1 MVVRD
6 IILAVAVL
14 GVMVFGFF
22 VMKRLDK
29 FLDENR
35 KRIEQEEKEKEPS
48 CVMLTTD
55 MTDEEL
61 IKNIRTYEK
70 QRGDAYITLYQD
82 KDELYDELFDGKRLI
97 FSQIYGIIIKTTLT
111 EGGRAYE
118 KNEYERAYSRVPFLS
133 PVKCENHRNGS

>member
-6 IILAVAVL
+6 IILVVAVL

-48 CVMLTTD
+48 YVMLTTN

-82 KDELYDELFDGKRLI
+82 EDELYDELFDGKR
-97 FSQIYGIIIKTTLT
+97 
-111 EGGRAYE
+111 
-118 KNEYERAYSRVPFLS
+118 
-133 PVKCENHRNGS
+133 

>member
-1 MVVRD
+1 MLVRD
-6 IILAVAVL
+6 IILVVAVL

-70 QRGDAYITLYQD
+70 QRGDAYITIYQD
-82 KDELYDELFDGKRLI
+82 QDELYDELFDGK
-97 FSQIYGIIIKTTLT
+97 Q
-111 EGGRAYE
+111 
-118 KNEYERAYSRVPFLS
+118 
-133 PVKCENHRNGS
+133 

>member
-6 IILAVAVL
+6 IILVVAVL

-61 IKNIRTYEK
+61 IRNIRTYEK

-82 KDELYDELFDGKRLI
+82 EDELYDELFDGKR
-97 FSQIYGIIIKTTLT
+97 
-111 EGGRAYE
+111 
-118 KNEYERAYSRVPFLS
+118 
-133 PVKCENHRNGS
+133 

>member
-70 QRGDAYITLYQD
+70 KRGDAYITLYQD
-82 KDELYDELFDGKRLI
+82 EDELYDELFDGKR
-97 FSQIYGIIIKTTLT
+97 
-111 EGGRAYE
+111 
-118 KNEYERAYSRVPFLS
+118 
-133 PVKCENHRNGS
+133 

>member
-6 IILAVAVL
+6 IILVAAVL

-35 KRIEQEEKEKEPS
+35 KRIEQEEKKKEPS
-48 CVMLTTD
+48 FVMLTTD

-70 QRGDAYITLYQD
+70 QHGDAYITLYQD
-82 KDELYDELFDGKRLI
+82 EGELYDQLFDEKR
-97 FSQIYGIIIKTTLT
+97 
-111 EGGRAYE
+111 
-118 KNEYERAYSRVPFLS
+118 
-133 PVKCENHRNGS
+133 

>member
-6 IILAVAVL
+6 IILVVAVL

-48 CVMLTTD
+48 YVMLTTD
-55 MTDEEL
+55 MTDEES

-70 QRGDAYITLYQD
+70 KRGDAYITLYQD
-82 KDELYDELFDGKRLI
+82 EDELYDELFDGKR
-97 FSQIYGIIIKTTLT
+97 
-111 EGGRAYE
+111 
-118 KNEYERAYSRVPFLS
+118 
-133 PVKCENHRNGS
+133 

>member
-1 MVVRD
+1 MDVRD
-6 IILAVAVL
+6 IILIVAVL

-35 KRIEQEEKEKEPS
+35 KRIEREEKKKEPS

-70 QRGDAYITLYQD
+70 KRGDAYITLYKD
-82 KDELYDELFDGKRLI
+82 EDELYDELFDGKR
-97 FSQIYGIIIKTTLT
+97 
-111 EGGRAYE
+111 
-118 KNEYERAYSRVPFLS
+118 
-133 PVKCENHRNGS
+133 

>member
-6 IILAVAVL
+6 IILVVAVL

-22 VMKRLDK
+22 LMKRLDK

-70 QRGDAYITLYQD
+70 QRGDAYITIYQD
-82 KDELYDELFDGKRLI
+82 EDELYDELFDGKW
-97 FSQIYGIIIKTTLT
+97 
-111 EGGRAYE
+111 
-118 KNEYERAYSRVPFLS
+118 
-133 PVKCENHRNGS
+133 

>member
-6 IILAVAVL
+6 IILVVAVL

-35 KRIEQEEKEKEPS
+35 KRIQQEETKKEPS
-48 CVMLTTD
+48 CFMLTTD

-82 KDELYDELFDGKRLI
+82 EDELCDELFDGKR
-97 FSQIYGIIIKTTLT
+97 
-111 EGGRAYE
+111 
-118 KNEYERAYSRVPFLS
+118 
-133 PVKCENHRNGS
+133 

>member
-6 IILAVAVL
+6 IILVVAVL

-35 KRIEQEEKEKEPS
+35 KRIEQEEKEKEPR
-48 CVMLTTD
+48 CIMITTD

-82 KDELYDELFDGKRLI
+82 EDELYDELFDGKR
-97 FSQIYGIIIKTTLT
+97 
-111 EGGRAYE
+111 
-118 KNEYERAYSRVPFLS
+118 
-133 PVKCENHRNGS
+133 

>member
-1 MVVRD
+1 MVARD
-6 IILAVAVL
+6 IILVVSVLAAV
-14 GVMVFGFF
+14 VFGFF

-35 KRIEQEEKEKEPS
+35 KRIEQAEEKKEPS

-70 QRGDAYITLYQD
+70 QRGDAYITSYN
-82 KDELYDELFDGKRLI
+82 DEDELFDGKR
-97 FSQIYGIIIKTTLT
+97 
-111 EGGRAYE
+111 
-118 KNEYERAYSRVPFLS
+118 
-133 PVKCENHRNGS
+133 

>member
-6 IILAVAVL
+6 IILVVAVL

-82 KDELYDELFDGKRLI
+82 EDKLYDELFDGKR
-97 FSQIYGIIIKTTLT
+97 
-111 EGGRAYE
+111 
-118 KNEYERAYSRVPFLS
+118 
-133 PVKCENHRNGS
+133 

>member
-6 IILAVAVL
+6 IILVVAVL

-61 IKNIRTYEK
+61 IKSIRTYEK
-70 QRGDAYITLYQD
+70 KLGDAYITLYQD
-82 KDELYDELFDGKRLI
+82 EDELYDELFDGKR
-97 FSQIYGIIIKTTLT
+97 
-111 EGGRAYE
+111 
-118 KNEYERAYSRVPFLS
+118 
-133 PVKCENHRNGS
+133 

>member
-6 IILAVAVL
+6 IILVVAVL

-35 KRIEQEEKEKEPS
+35 KRIEQAEKKKEPS

-70 QRGDAYITLYQD
+70 KRGHAYITLYQD
-82 KDELYDELFDGKRLI
+82 EDELYDELFDGKR
-97 FSQIYGIIIKTTLT
+97 
-111 EGGRAYE
+111 
-118 KNEYERAYSRVPFLS
+118 
-133 PVKCENHRNGS
+133 

>member
-6 IILAVAVL
+6 IILVVAVL

-35 KRIEQEEKEKEPS
+35 KRIEQEEKEKEPR
-48 CVMLTTD
+48 CIMLTTD

-82 KDELYDELFDGKRLI
+82 EDELNDELFDEKR
-97 FSQIYGIIIKTTLT
+97 
-111 EGGRAYE
+111 
-118 KNEYERAYSRVPFLS
+118 
-133 PVKCENHRNGS
+133 

>member
-6 IILAVAVL
+6 IILVVAVL

-70 QRGDAYITLYQD
+70 QRGDAYITIYQD
-82 KDELYDELFDGKRLI
+82 EDELYDKLFDGKR
-97 FSQIYGIIIKTTLT
+97 
-111 EGGRAYE
+111 
-118 KNEYERAYSRVPFLS
+118 
-133 PVKCENHRNGS
+133 

>member
-6 IILAVAVL
+6 IILVVTVL

-35 KRIEQEEKEKEPS
+35 KRTEQEEKEKEPS

-82 KDELYDELFDGKRLI
+82 EDELYDELFDVKR
-97 FSQIYGIIIKTTLT
+97 
-111 EGGRAYE
+111 
-118 KNEYERAYSRVPFLS
+118 
-133 PVKCENHRNGS
+133 

>member
-6 IILAVAVL
+6 IILVVAGL
-14 GVMVFGFF
+14 GVMVFGLF

-82 KDELYDELFDGKRLI
+82 EDELYDELFDGKR
-97 FSQIYGIIIKTTLT
+97 
-111 EGGRAYE
+111 
-118 KNEYERAYSRVPFLS
+118 
-133 PVKCENHRNGS
+133 

>member
-6 IILAVAVL
+6 IILVVAVL

-35 KRIEQEEKEKEPS
+35 KRIEQEEKEKEPR
-48 CVMLTTD
+48 CIMLTTD

-70 QRGDAYITLYQD
+70 KRGDAYITLYQD
-82 KDELYDELFDGKRLI
+82 EDELIDELFVGKR
-97 FSQIYGIIIKTTLT
+97 
-111 EGGRAYE
+111 
-118 KNEYERAYSRVPFLS
+118 
-133 PVKCENHRNGS
+133 

>member
-6 IILAVAVL
+6 IILVVEVL

-22 VMKRLDK
+22 VIKRLDK

-48 CVMLTTD
+48 CVMLPTD

-82 KDELYDELFDGKRLI
+82 EDELYDELFDGKR
-97 FSQIYGIIIKTTLT
+97 
-111 EGGRAYE
+111 
-118 KNEYERAYSRVPFLS
+118 
-133 PVKCENHRNGS
+133 

>member
-6 IILAVAVL
+6 IILVVAVL

-35 KRIEQEEKEKEPS
+35 KRIEQEKKEKEPR
-48 CVMLTTD
+48 CIMLTTD

-70 QRGDAYITLYQD
+70 QRGDTYITLYQD
-82 KDELYDELFDGKRLI
+82 EDELYDELFDGKR
-97 FSQIYGIIIKTTLT
+97 
-111 EGGRAYE
+111 
-118 KNEYERAYSRVPFLS
+118 
-133 PVKCENHRNGS
+133 

>member
-6 IILAVAVL
+6 IILVVAVL
-14 GVMVFGFF
+14 GVMIFGFF

-82 KDELYDELFDGKRLI
+82 GDELYDELFDGKR
-97 FSQIYGIIIKTTLT
+97 
-111 EGGRAYE
+111 
-118 KNEYERAYSRVPFLS
+118 
-133 PVKCENHRNGS
+133 

>member
-6 IILAVAVL
+6 IILVVAVL

-22 VMKRLDK
+22 VIKRLDK

-48 CVMLTTD
+48 CIMLTTD

-82 KDELYDELFDGKRLI
+82 EDELYDELFDGKR
-97 FSQIYGIIIKTTLT
+97 
-111 EGGRAYE
+111 
-118 KNEYERAYSRVPFLS
+118 
-133 PVKCENHRNGS
+133 

>member
-6 IILAVAVL
+6 IILVVAVL

-35 KRIEQEEKEKEPS
+35 KRIEQEKKEKEPS

-70 QRGDAYITLYQD
+70 KHGDALITLYQD
-82 KDELYDELFDGKRLI
+82 KAELYDELFDGKR
-97 FSQIYGIIIKTTLT
+97 
-111 EGGRAYE
+111 
-118 KNEYERAYSRVPFLS
+118 
-133 PVKCENHRNGS
+133 

>member
-6 IILAVAVL
+6 IILVVTVL
-14 GVMVFGFF
+14 GVIMVFGFF

-35 KRIEQEEKEKEPS
+35 KHIEQEEKKKEPS

-70 QRGDAYITLYQD
+70 KRGDAYITLYQRED
-82 KDELYDELFDGKRLI
+82 QLYDELFD
-97 FSQIYGIIIKTTLT
+97 
-111 EGGRAYE
+111 
-118 KNEYERAYSRVPFLS
+118 
-133 PVKCENHRNGS
+133 VKQ

>member
-6 IILAVAVL
+6 IILVVAVL

-35 KRIEQEEKEKEPS
+35 KSIEKEEKEKEPS

-70 QRGDAYITLYQD
+70 QQGDAYITLYQD
-82 KDELYDELFDGKRLI
+82 EDELYDELFDEKR
-97 FSQIYGIIIKTTLT
+97 
-111 EGGRAYE
+111 
-118 KNEYERAYSRVPFLS
+118 
-133 PVKCENHRNGS
+133 

>member
-1 MVVRD
+1 MIVRD
-6 IILAVAVL
+6 IILVVAVL

-70 QRGDAYITLYQD
+70 QRGEAYITLYQD
-82 KDELYDELFDGKRLI
+82 EDELYDELFDGKR
-97 FSQIYGIIIKTTLT
+97 
-111 EGGRAYE
+111 
-118 KNEYERAYSRVPFLS
+118 
-133 PVKCENHRNGS
+133 

>member
-6 IILAVAVL
+6 IILVVAVL

-82 KDELYDELFDGKRLI
+82 EDELYGELFDGK
-97 FSQIYGIIIKTTLT
+97 Q
-111 EGGRAYE
+111 
-118 KNEYERAYSRVPFLS
+118 
-133 PVKCENHRNGS
+133 

>member
-6 IILAVAVL
+6 IILVVAVL

-35 KRIEQEEKEKEPS
+35 KRIEQGEKKKEPS

-82 KDELYDELFDGKRLI
+82 EDELYDELFDGKR
-97 FSQIYGIIIKTTLT
+97 
-111 EGGRAYE
+111 
-118 KNEYERAYSRVPFLS
+118 
-133 PVKCENHRNGS
+133 

>member
-6 IILAVAVL
+6 IILVVAVL

-35 KRIEQEEKEKEPS
+35 KRIEQEKKEKEPS

-70 QRGDAYITLYQD
+70 KRGDAYITLYQD
-82 KDELYDELFDGKRLI
+82 EDELYDELFDGKR
-97 FSQIYGIIIKTTLT
+97 
-111 EGGRAYE
+111 
-118 KNEYERAYSRVPFLS
+118 
-133 PVKCENHRNGS
+133 

>member
-6 IILAVAVL
+6 IILVVAVL

-70 QRGDAYITLYQD
+70 NRGDAYITLYQD
-82 KDELYDELFDGKRLI
+82 EDELYDELFDGKW
-97 FSQIYGIIIKTTLT
+97 
-111 EGGRAYE
+111 
-118 KNEYERAYSRVPFLS
+118 
-133 PVKCENHRNGS
+133 

>member
-6 IILAVAVL
+6 MILVVAVL

-35 KRIEQEEKEKEPS
+35 KRIEQQEEKEKEPS

-82 KDELYDELFDGKRLI
+82 EDELYDELFDGKR
-97 FSQIYGIIIKTTLT
+97 
-111 EGGRAYE
+111 
-118 KNEYERAYSRVPFLS
+118 
-133 PVKCENHRNGS
+133 

>member
-6 IILAVAVL
+6 IILVVAVL

-48 CVMLTTD
+48 CIMLTTD

-82 KDELYDELFDGKRLI
+82 EDELYDELFDGKR
-97 FSQIYGIIIKTTLT
+97 
-111 EGGRAYE
+111 
-118 KNEYERAYSRVPFLS
+118 
-133 PVKCENHRNGS
+133 

>member
-1 MVVRD
+1 MEVRD

-35 KRIEQEEKEKEPS
+35 KRIEREEKKKEPS

-70 QRGDAYITLYQD
+70 QRGDAYITLYQSED
-82 KDELYDELFDGKRLI
+82 QLYDELFDGKR
-97 FSQIYGIIIKTTLT
+97 
-111 EGGRAYE
+111 
-118 KNEYERAYSRVPFLS
+118 
-133 PVKCENHRNGS
+133 

>member
-6 IILAVAVL
+6 TILAVAVL

-48 CVMLTTD
+48 CVVLTTD
-55 MTDEEL
+55 MTDDEL
-61 IKNIRTYEK
+61 IECIRAYEK
-70 QRGDAYITLYQD
+70 QHGDAHITLYQD
-82 KDELYDELFDGKRLI
+82 EDELYDELFDGKR
-97 FSQIYGIIIKTTLT
+97 
-111 EGGRAYE
+111 
-118 KNEYERAYSRVPFLS
+118 
-133 PVKCENHRNGS
+133 